1 MSGPRNSPAS
11 AKPALRA
18 LAAAAMFSTSVSVT
32 LLVPLPTHAA
42 GNSDAVSP
50 AAQNLDYQAG
60 MEAIQVSDWD
70 RAIAN
75 LNVAL
80 VALPTNADL
89 QNWLGFAYRN
99 TGKYDEALEHFRAAL
114 DLDPAHRRANEYAG
128 ETYLLKGNKTKA
140 REYLATLGRICGKQ
154 CDEYV
159 ALQKAIA
166 IAK

>member
-1 MSGPRNSPAS
+1 MPGPRNSPAAGKS
-11 AKPALRA
+11 GLRA
-18 LAAAAMFSTSVSVT
+18 LVGAAVMCASVSAT
-32 LLVPLPTHAA
+32 LMVALPSRAA
-42 GNSDAVSP
+42 GNAESASP
-50 AAQNLDYQAG
+50 AVQNLDYQAG

-75 LNVAL
+75 LNIAL
-80 VALPTNADL
+80 VALPTDADL

-128 ETYLLKGNKTKA
+128 ETYLLKGNKAKA
-140 REYLATLGRICGKQ
+140 REHLAALGRICGKQ

-166 IAK
+166 VAK